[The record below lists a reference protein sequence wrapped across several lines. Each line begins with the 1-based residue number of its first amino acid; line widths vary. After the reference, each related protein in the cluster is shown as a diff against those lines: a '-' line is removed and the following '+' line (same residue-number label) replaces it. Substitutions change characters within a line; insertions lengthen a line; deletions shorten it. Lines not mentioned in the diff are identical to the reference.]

1 MNSERLNVTYGI
13 AMILA
18 RALLV
23 LSTTTLF
30 IFFWLSYLFS
40 LTQFVIVVGAKMDLP
55 LLG

>member
-1 MNSERLNVTYGI
+1 MNSERLDVAYGI

-30 IFFWLSYLFS
+30 I
-40 LTQFVIVVGAKMDLP
+40 
-55 LLG
+55 

>member
-1 MNSERLNVTYGI
+1 MNNERLNVTYGI

-30 IFFWLSYLFS
+30 IWQVKNLL
-40 LTQFVIVVGAKMDLP
+40 LVILP
-55 LLG
+55 F